1 MARAQNPVRQVTIVG
16 GGTAGWMTAAVLSQW
31 LSKVEI
37 RLIESDEI
45 GTIGVGEATIPHI
58 RNFLPLAG
66 IDPLKMISESKA
78 TFKLGIQFVDWGA
91 HGEKYIHGFGK
102 IGRDMLWLHPHQLW
116 LAARDRIP
124 EKVRPFDDYAIN
136 CVACLKN
143 RFAFPDKRN
152 PNSPL
157 GDIDYAYHFDA
168 SLFARYLRSECEQRG
183 VRRIEGRIVEVVK
196 DGASGFVDKVR
207 LSDGREVD
215 GDLFVDCSG
224 MRALLIGDALGNG
237 YEHWNHWLPCD
248 RAQAVPCASVEPLT
262 PYTRSTARKAGWQW
276 RIPLQHRIGNGYVY
290 ASDLISDDEVAQLL
304 LSSLDRE
311 AMADPRPV
319 RFAPGRRL
327 KSWDKNV
334 IAIGLSSGFLEPLES
349 TSIHLIQTGIHRLL
363 AMFPSTGFSAP
374 DIDEYNLQARTEYE
388 DVRDFIIAHY
398 KVTRRTGDPLW
409 DHVRTMDVP
418 DTLKARFELFRSSG
432 RFFKHNA
439 QELFAEESWVQVL
452 LGQGFEMHADPVTQ
466 FVSDE
471 DLAGFLGD
479 LAEVIEDVAASMADH
494 GEFVRKLPPSTDAA
508 RSQQQVAAA
517 APPLDFHL
525 RYERGETVA

>member
-1 MARAQNPVRQVTIVG
+1 LAGAEQPVRKVTIVG

-31 LSKVEI
+31 MTKIEI
-37 RLIESDEI
+37 RLIESEEI
-45 GTIGVGEATIPHI
+45 GTVGVGEATIPHI
-58 RNFLPLAG
+58 RNFLALAG
-66 IDPLKMISESKA
+66 IDELKMIAESKA
-78 TFKLGIQFVDWGA
+78 TFKLGIEFVDWGA
-91 HGEKYIHGFGK
+91 PGETYIHGFGK

-116 LAARDRIP
+116 LAARERVPDRI
-124 EKVRPFDDYAIN
+124 KAFDHYALN

-157 GDIDYAYHFDA
+157 SDLDYAYHFDA
-168 SLFARYLRSECEQRG
+168 SLFARYLRSESAARG
-183 VRRIEGRIVEVVK
+183 VKRIEGKIVEVIQN
-196 DGASGFVDKVR
+196 GESGFVEKLR
-207 LSDGREVD
+207 LADGREVD

-237 YEHWNHWLPCD
+237 YEDWNQWLLCD
-248 RAQAVPCASVEPLT
+248 RAQAVPCESVEPVT

-290 ASDLISDDEVAQLL
+290 ASDLISDDEVAQSLL
-304 LSSLDRE
+304 GNLDGRPT
-311 AMADPRPV
+311 ADPRPV
-319 RFAPGRRL
+319 RFRPGRRL

-334 IAIGLSSGFLEPLES
+334 IALGLSSGFLEPLES

-363 AMFPSTGFSAP
+363 AMFPSTAFSQA
-374 DIDEYNLQARTEYE
+374 DIDEYNQQARTEYE
-388 DVRDFIIAHY
+388 DIRDFIIAHY
-398 KVTRRTGDPLW
+398 KVTRRTGDPFW

-418 DTLKARFELFRSSG
+418 DRLKERLELFRSSA

-452 LGQGFEMHADPVTQ
+452 LGQGHPMQPDPVTQ
-466 FVSDE
+466 FVGDD

-479 LAEVIEDVAASMADH
+479 IGEVIEDVAAKMMDH
-494 GEFVRKLPPSTDAA
+494 GEFVRRLPPSSEAA
-508 RSQQQVAAA
+508 RERQQAASAGPQVSFA
-517 APPLDFHL
+517 L
-525 RYERGETVA
+525 RYERGETTG